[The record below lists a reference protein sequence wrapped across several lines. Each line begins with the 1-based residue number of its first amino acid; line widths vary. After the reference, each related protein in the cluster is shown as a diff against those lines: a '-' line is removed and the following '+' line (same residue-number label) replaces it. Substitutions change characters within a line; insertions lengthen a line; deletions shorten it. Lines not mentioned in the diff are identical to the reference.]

1 LHEHKH
7 ASGVTTARR
16 SPLAEGAR
24 IRTYAPPVS
33 RNTRRPPGRPALAA
47 RGSGPEARASK
58 PGQTAGAPGAADQKF
73 RTDLIALIP
82 NLRAFGITL
91 AGRADGEDLAQE
103 ALAKAWTSRNRFEPG
118 TSMKAWTFTILRNH
132 FFSGKRRSWRTRP
145 LEPGVAE
152 NLLVANDDP
161 SSREELVDVRN
172 AMQLL
177 HADQREALILCGA
190 AGLSYDEAARICS
203 CAIGTIK
210 SRVNRARS
218 ALEAILTDLETGR
231 RKRTGV
237 SAAQAFDNI
246 MQQARDLQ
254 LRAKAV

>member
-1 LHEHKH
+1 LHEHQH

-16 SPLAEGAR
+16 SPPPEGAR
-24 IRTYAPPVS
+24 IRTYAPSVGGNA
-33 RNTRRPPGRPALAA
+33 RCAPGRPALAA
-47 RGSGPEARASK
+47 RTSGPEARASK
-58 PGQTAGAPGAADQKF
+58 PAAGAPSAADQKF

-103 ALAKAWTSRNRFEPG
+103 ALAKAWNSRTRFEPG

-132 FFSGKRRSWRTRP
+132 FYSGKRRSWRTRP

-177 HADQREALILCGA
+177 PADQREALILCSA
-190 AGLSYDEAARICS
+190 AGLPYDEAARICG

-231 RKRTGV
+231 RDRTGV

-254 LRAKAV
+254 LRARAV